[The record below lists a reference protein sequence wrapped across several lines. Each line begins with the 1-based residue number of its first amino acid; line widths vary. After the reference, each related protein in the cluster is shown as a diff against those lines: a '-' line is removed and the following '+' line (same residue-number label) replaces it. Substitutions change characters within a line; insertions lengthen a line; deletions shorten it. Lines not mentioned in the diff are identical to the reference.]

1 MLNLPEKDM
10 HLVLSCCAYIFEQSA
25 YTNIKPQSLTDQMV
39 AATMGDEQ
47 ANLIAMAWSSE
58 GGNVVRKFRDLTV
71 MGGPKVFVDTNW
83 SLSINMGQST
93 LSKTKEASAR
103 FELNLDM
110 PNGDGSEAEILEME
124 FNHSELGSFF
134 EKLEQVQEQ
143 LDALT

>member
-1 MLNLPEKDM
+1 
-10 HLVLSCCAYIFEQSA
+10 
-25 YTNIKPQSLTDQMV
+25 MV

-71 MGGPKVFVDTNW
+71 MGGPKVLVDTNW

-103 FELNLDM
+103 FELNLEM

-134 EKLEQVQEQ
+134 EKLEKVQEQ